1 MHLIY
6 LKKNDIEKK
15 NKDKKNNY
23 NREIAVNDLDEIIG
37 QYNEIKDMGRV
48 LSNGI
53 IRSKRQNKGKNPDR
67 YIDPNFKE
75 IFMED
80 NTIEDF
86 LGSSDG
92 ESIYSD
98 DSTLDDILYSDEEDT
113 EWNIDSDYNTEDEL

>member
-1 MHLIY
+1 
-6 LKKNDIEKK
+6 
-15 NKDKKNNY
+15 
-23 NREIAVNDLDEIIG
+23 
-37 QYNEIKDMGRV
+37 
-48 LSNGI
+48 
-53 IRSKRQNKGKNPDR
+53 
-67 YIDPNFKE
+67 
-75 IFMED
+75 MED